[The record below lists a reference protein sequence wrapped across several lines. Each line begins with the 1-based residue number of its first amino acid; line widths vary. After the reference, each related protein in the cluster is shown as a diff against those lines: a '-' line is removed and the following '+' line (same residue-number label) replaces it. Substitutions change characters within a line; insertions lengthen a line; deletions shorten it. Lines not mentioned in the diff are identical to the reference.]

1 MNFFAALK
9 LIDHFEIRS
18 ISIRYKAYE
27 KFLSSDGN
35 SLSQVRND
43 RELIDSPRARLVF
56 RLITL
61 LLAINTSS
69 IALSIIFADA
79 TFSVPRSSI
88 PKRTTTLINFQL
100 RIISK
105 PRQSHP
111 TFQQLLLRM
120 VGYALTSNVRLR
132 ISSERCRLAC
142 SYCTDFPLL
151 AYFACFDALVYVEQL
166 HSTDEGSVDCK
177 DILGKFVLIG
187 GRIIEENHKFCSMEG
202 EHVLDEVEDKPA
214 ESKPKH
220 RGILFGGG
228 GGWCR
233 GGSGVTGVIS
243 ILGNQ
248 LWKNARNVVKIF
260 LYLTMRLVT
269 HNMLQCHVK
278 GCNSNN
284 FPLQLSDV
292 EIEIQETDFNPKFL
306 RNMLSKLEW
315 NALVKTAL
323 EINITTLPNVLPNDL
338 DEEFL
343 KMLHRV
349 LLETH
354 IKQGQMIC
362 PNCNH
367 TYPIKDGI
375 PNMLLS
381 ETET

>member
-1 MNFFAALK
+1 
-9 LIDHFEIRS
+9 
-18 ISIRYKAYE
+18 
-27 KFLSSDGN
+27 
-35 SLSQVRND
+35 
-43 RELIDSPRARLVF
+43 
-56 RLITL
+56 
-61 LLAINTSS
+61 
-69 IALSIIFADA
+69 
-79 TFSVPRSSI
+79 
-88 PKRTTTLINFQL
+88 
-100 RIISK
+100 
-105 PRQSHP
+105 
-111 TFQQLLLRM
+111 M

-142 SYCTDFPLL
+142 SYCTDLPLL

-187 GRIIEENHKFCSMEG
+187 GRIIEENHEFCSMVG

-214 ESKPKH
+214 ESVTMGNHNFRDLDCPIRFSEH

-228 GGWCR
+228 GGSGC
-233 GGSGVTGVIS
+233 GG
-243 ILGNQ
+243 
-248 LWKNARNVVKIF
+248 AVVIF

-323 EINITTLPNVLPNDL
+323 ESFVNEIV
-338 DEEFL
+338 F
-343 KMLHRV
+343 
-349 LLETH
+349 
-354 IKQGQMIC
+354 
-362 PNCNH
+362 
-367 TYPIKDGI
+367 Y
-375 PNMLLS
+375 
-381 ETET
+381 

>member
-233 GGSGVTGVIS
+233 GGSGVTGVYKHFGKS
-243 ILGNQ
+243 TLEKCKKCCKAVSTGPGNA
-248 LWKNARNVVKIF
+248 KFA
-260 LYLTMRLVT
+260 
-269 HNMLQCHVK
+269 
-278 GCNSNN
+278 CNSNN

-306 RNMLSKLEW
+306 RNMLSKLE
-315 NALVKTAL
+315 L
-323 EINITTLPNVLPNDL
+323 ECFSKNGIRVVCQRNCFLLIILMQVSTLRM
-338 DEEFL
+338 
-343 KMLHRV
+343 K
-349 LLETH
+349 
-354 IKQGQMIC
+354 
-362 PNCNH
+362 
-367 TYPIKDGI
+367 
-375 PNMLLS
+375 
-381 ETET
+381 